1 VALRVLEHFVAE
13 PRACSYLDGRE
24 ATLEYR
30 LMMGVEPDELDRLLE
45 RGWRRF
51 GLAYF
56 RPACAACAECVPLR
70 IPVEGFELSRNLRRI
85 RKRGQALELRVAVPS
100 VDDERIELYQRWHGE
115 RADRRGWD
123 DDGMTAERYF
133 HEFAF
138 PHPSA
143 RELSWYDLTAG
154 PPRLVAVSLVDE
166 TPSALSAV
174 YTYSDPSYERWSLG
188 TLSILSSSSWPRGPA
203 SAGCIWAT
211 ASWGARRRSTRRA
224 SCRTRCSGA
233 GPRPGSARAGG
244 GWRPRRSPAPRTPS

>member
-1 VALRVLEHFVAE
+1 MV
-13 PRACSYLDGRE
+13 
-24 ATLEYR
+24 
-30 LMMGVEPDELDRLLE
+30 GVSADELDRLLE

-70 IPVEGFELSRNLRRI
+70 IPVEDFVPTRNLRRVAA
-85 RKRGQALELRVAVPS
+85 RGARLVLEVGTPS
-100 VDDERIELYQRWHGE
+100 VDPERVALYQAWHGE

-143 RELSWYDLTAG
+143 RELAWFEEADGGASDGLSPA
-154 PPRLVAVSLVDE
+154 RKLVAVSLVDE

-174 YTYSDPSYERWSLG
+174 YTYYAPAYEKWSMG
-188 TLSILSSSSWPRGPA
+188 TLSIL
-203 SAGCIWAT
+203 T
-211 ASWGARRRSTRRA
+211 QVELARRAGKRWVYLGYRVLGCA
-224 SCRTRCSGA
+224 SSRYKARFVPHEVLARWPAA
-233 GPRPGSARAGG
+233 GEGPSWARVEVSPLGG
-244 GWRPRRSPAPRTPS
+244 LETP